1 MASQIRHP
9 RLQWFLAQWA
19 GQGIAPEPS
28 KALRIWIQALVS
40 VGIVSVSVAAWG
52 VAPASLLNLL
62 AVPISALGGYWSWRR
77 RHQPNVTAKFII
89 ALGMLMALGIFLA
102 RLLGEST
109 DIRIKLA
116 ELLIHLQVL
125 HSFDMPRR
133 KDLGYSVVIGL
144 ILLGV
149 AATISQTLTLAP
161 FLLLFLAI
169 ALPVLVLDYRAR
181 LGLRFKG
188 QQGSQGLPTPGRLVA
203 LVALTVVMGLG
214 IFAALPRFPGY
225 QVRNFPVSAT
235 IDFQG
240 EFTGDQIFN
249 PDGDEGFEE
258 DSSGSIQGTGTIA
271 GPGQLDETY
280 YYGFSQRMN
289 QNLRGALTP
298 KVLLRVRS
306 QSPGFW
312 RVMAFDR
319 YTGQGWE
326 VSRDDRIEILQ
337 RSFFS
342 SQTILPESAFRPG
355 TADAALADKREVIQ
369 TYTATAPL
377 PNLLPALYKAQHLY
391 FPTRQVA
398 IDAEGGL
405 RSPIPI
411 SPGLTY
417 TVVSQVPQRD
427 RTRLGQASTDYS
439 QTMRENYLQVPPEVA
454 EKVRETAQSLM
465 AESPQPLTNPYEIAL
480 FLAQA
485 LKQNYAIQPELPFFD
500 EEADMVEAFLYDYEG
515 GYGDHFSTVLTVM
528 LRSLGI
534 PARLVAGFGSGEFNP
549 FTGYYVVRNTD
560 AYAMTEVFFPGYGW
574 FAFDPIPTH
583 EVLPPEPRQSQ
594 TFSVLRQFWNWI
606 AGWLPSPVATW
617 LSDGFRAIAQ
627 LLAVLFQSFGQG
639 WRRGFAILLGS
650 ITAGLAGWL
659 LWLGHNTWQRQRWL
673 QQLPPMERLYQN
685 MLAWLSQR
693 GFPKAATQTPWEY
706 AQALGQNPDFAQA
719 SQVSTIIQAYMGWR
733 YGSQPQNV
741 DDLKRQL
748 RQLQGLTRQR
758 HGMRH

>member
-149 AATISQTLTLAP
+149 AATISQTLALAP

-169 ALPVLVLDYRAR
+169 ALPVLVLDYRSR

-258 DSSGSIQGTGTIA
+258 DSSGSIQGTGAIA

-427 RTRLGQASTDYS
+427 RTRLGHASTDYS

-500 EEADMVEAFLYDYEG
+500 EEVDMVEAFLYDYEG
-515 GYGDHFSTVLTVM
+515 GYGDSFLDGANGDAAQPGDSSPISGGIWVGGIQSLHRI
-528 LRSLGI
+528 LRCAQYRCLCHDRGI
-534 PARLVAGFGSGEFNP
+534 LPWIRLVC
-549 FTGYYVVRNTD
+549 
-560 AYAMTEVFFPGYGW
+560 
-574 FAFDPIPTH
+574 
-583 EVLPPEPRQSQ
+583 L
-594 TFSVLRQFWNWI
+594 
-606 AGWLPSPVATW
+606 
-617 LSDGFRAIAQ
+617 
-627 LLAVLFQSFGQG
+627 
-639 WRRGFAILLGS
+639 
-650 ITAGLAGWL
+650 
-659 LWLGHNTWQRQRWL
+659 
-673 QQLPPMERLYQN
+673 
-685 MLAWLSQR
+685 
-693 GFPKAATQTPWEY
+693 
-706 AQALGQNPDFAQA
+706 
-719 SQVSTIIQAYMGWR
+719 
-733 YGSQPQNV
+733 
-741 DDLKRQL
+741 
-748 RQLQGLTRQR
+748 
-758 HGMRH
+758 